1 MQAIIKIYLNIHKS
15 VVDTLLICNLMFLQN
30 KGAKKCSFFAL
41 FPLMPASSAT
51 TALTIKMQEGEIEN
65 KESL

>member
-1 MQAIIKIYLNIHKS
+1 MYVISKCCTTTTIIPTTVIKNKKMQ
-15 VVDTLLICNLMFLQN
+15 
-30 KGAKKCSFFAL
+30 FFCP

>member
-1 MQAIIKIYLNIHKS
+1 MYVISKCCNTTTTIIPTTVIKNKKMQFFCPFYL
-15 VVDTLLICNLMFLQN
+15 DAT
-30 KGAKKCSFFAL
+30 
-41 FPLMPASSAT
+41 ASSAT